1 MINQLAAAIRL
12 EHRHSD
18 GSWSPLQRS
27 HHDPADHDPERA
39 WAKGEIYRCSGCDEE
54 VRVVPSDDAPGTGS
68 GGAA

>member
-27 HHDPADHDPERA
+27 HHDPADHDPERG
-39 WAKGEIYRCSGCDEE
+39 WARGEIYRCSTCEEE
-54 VRVVPSDDAPGTGS
+54 VRVVPADEAGTGS

>member
-27 HHDPADHDPERA
+27 HHDPADHDPERG
-39 WAKGEIYRCSGCDEE
+39 WSKGHIYKCTTCDEE
-54 VRVVPSDDAPGTGS
+54 VRVVPSDDEPGPGS